1 MCKGPAVRRC
11 VVHLKNYRS
20 GWSMERKMPGV
31 RGGQRG
37 QIKALRVVEGDPVK
51 CPRASGW
58 GLGE

>member
-1 MCKGPAVRRC
+1 
-11 VVHLKNYRS
+11 
-20 GWSMERKMPGV
+20 MERKMPRV